1 MENDTIA
8 AISTPIG
15 GGGIG
20 IIKISGTNAIPIV
33 SSVFRRS
40 SKTDKFNETTTIN
53 GTLFSTP
60 LRGISKMTNLLAA
73 GKTQE
78 INSNLLKESHKL
90 YHGHI
95 IDPESGKALDEVLVS
110 VMLAPHSYTREDVVE
125 INVHS
130 GLILL
135 RTVLDLIVR
144 QGARLALPG
153 EFTKRAFINGRLD
166 LTQAEAVIDIINA
179 KTKKALE
186 IVNAQVEGDL
196 RGCVEAILNLLNGF
210 LIKIEAAIDFPEE
223 VEAFNLDE
231 EARIIENDV
240 IGRLNELILGYNE
253 GHILREGIRIVIV
266 GRPNVG
272 KSSLMN
278 RLLKTDR
285 AIVTSVP
292 GTTRDIIE
300 EDFIISGMP
309 AVIADTAGLHDTID
323 PVETI
328 GIIKTRE
335 QIKNSDIIIF
345 MADAVS
351 SFVEAD
357 HKIYESIKGKQIV
370 LVINKIDLLPE
381 NREIILHDD
390 LKAVP
395 CVKISA
401 LHNIGIDSLKEKIKD
416 IFINKI
422 EYDSLSIVPNL
433 RQKIAVEKS
442 LENVVL
448 VLKGL
453 KARVPY
459 EMISIDLVEAI
470 SSLNEVIG
478 KNIKADIL
486 DQIFSR
492 FCIGK

>member
-1 MENDTIA
+1 MEKDTIA

-20 IIKISGTNAIPIV
+20 IIKISGTNAIPIA

-40 SKTDKFNETTTIN
+40 SKTNKFNDITPIN

-60 LRGISKMTNLLAA
+60 LSGR
-73 GKTQE
+73 KTQKT
-78 INSNLLKESHKL
+78 ISDRLKESHKL

-95 IDPESGKALDEVLVS
+95 IDPENGKSLDEVLVS

-135 RTVLDLIVR
+135 RTVLDLVIK

-186 IVNAQVEGDL
+186 IVNSQAEGDL
-196 RGCVEAILNLLNGF
+196 RGCVEAILNLLNDF

-223 VEAFNLDE
+223 VEALNLDV
-231 EARIIENDV
+231 EAGIIANDV

-253 GHILREGIRIVIV
+253 GHILREGIRIAIA

-309 AVIADTAGLHDTID
+309 AVIADTAGLHDTSD

-328 GIIKTRE
+328 GIKKTRE
-335 QIKNSDIIIF
+335 QIKNSDIILLL
-345 MADAVS
+345 ADAVS
-351 SFVEAD
+351 PFMEAD
-357 HKIYESIKGKQIV
+357 RKIYESIKGKQVVI
-370 LVINKIDLLPE
+370 VINKIDLLPE
-381 NREIILHDD
+381 NREIILPDD
-390 LKAVP
+390 LKALP
-395 CVKISA
+395 YAKISA

-422 EYDSLSIVPNL
+422 DYDSIAIVPNL

-442 LENVVL
+442 VDNVVS

-453 KARVPY
+453 KSGLPY
-459 EMISIDLVEAI
+459 EMVSIDLGEAI
-470 SSLNEVIG
+470 GSLNEVIG

>member
-20 IIKISGTNAIPIV
+20 IIKISGKKAIPIA

-40 SKTDKFNETTTIN
+40 SKTDKFNNITPIN
-53 GTLFSTP
+53 
-60 LRGISKMTNLLAA
+60 GISKFTKLFPA

-78 INSNLLKESHKL
+78 TIPDLLKESHKL

-95 IDPESGKALDEVLVS
+95 FDPESGKALDEVLVS

-135 RTVLDLIVR
+135 RTVLDLVIR

-186 IVNAQVEGDL
+186 IVNAQAEGDL

-223 VEAFNLDE
+223 VEAINLDA
-231 EARIIENDV
+231 EARFIENDV
-240 IGRLNELILGYNE
+240 ISRLNELILGYNE
-253 GHILREGIRIVIV
+253 GHILREGIKIAIA

-328 GIIKTRE
+328 GIRKTRE
-335 QIKNSDIIIF
+335 QIKNSDIILF

-351 SFVEAD
+351 LFVEAD
-357 HKIYESIKGKQIV
+357 RKIYESIKGKQVVVI
-370 LVINKIDLLPE
+370 VINKIDLLPE

-390 LKAVP
+390 LKALP

-422 EYDSLSIVPNL
+422 DYDSMAIVPNL

-442 LENVVL
+442 LENVVS

-453 KARVPY
+453 KSGLPY
-459 EMISIDLVEAI
+459 EMVSIDLGEAI
-470 SSLNEVIG
+470 GSLNEVIG

>member
-1 MENDTIA
+1 MEKDTIA

-20 IIKISGTNAIPIV
+20 IIKISGTKALPIA

-40 SKTDKFNETTTIN
+40 SKTDKFNDITPIN
-53 GTLFSTP
+53 GTLFSTSLRGAFSSIP
-60 LRGISKMTNLLAA
+60 LRDR
-73 GKTQE
+73 KTQKTL
-78 INSNLLKESHKL
+78 SDLLKESHKL

-110 VMLAPHSYTREDVVE
+110 VMLAPYSYTREDVVE

-135 RTVLDLIVR
+135 RTVLDLVIR

-186 IVNAQVEGDL
+186 IVNSQAEGDL

-223 VEAFNLDE
+223 IEALNLDA
-231 EARIIENDV
+231 EAGIIENDV
-240 IGRLNELILGYNE
+240 IGRLNQLILGYNE
-253 GHILREGIRIVIV
+253 GHILREGIRIAIA

-285 AIVTSVP
+285 AIVTAVP

-309 AVIADTAGLHDTID
+309 AVIADTAGLHDTSD

-328 GIIKTRE
+328 GIKKTRE
-335 QIKNSDIIIF
+335 QIKNSDIILL

-351 SFVEAD
+351 PFAEAD
-357 HKIYESIKGKQIV
+357 RKIYESIKGKQVII
-370 LVINKIDLLPE
+370 VINKIDLLPE
-381 NREIILHDD
+381 NREIILPDA

-395 CVKISA
+395 SVKISA

-422 EYDSLSIVPNL
+422 DYDSTAIVPNL

-442 LENVVL
+442 LNNVVS

-453 KARVPY
+453 NSGLPY
-459 EMISIDLVEAI
+459 EMVSIDLGEAI
-470 SSLNEVIG
+470 GSLNEVIG

>member
-20 IIKISGTNAIPIV
+20 IIKISGTKAIPIA

-40 SKTDKFNETTTIN
+40 SKTDKIKNTTPIN
-53 GTLFSTP
+53 GTLFSAP
-60 LRGISKMTNLLAA
+60 VRGTLFSAPSR
-73 GKTQE
+73 GRKTQAT
-78 INSNLLKESHKL
+78 ISDLRKESHKL
-90 YHGHI
+90 YHGHVF
-95 IDPESGKALDEVLVS
+95 DPESGKALDEVLVS

-135 RTVLDLIVR
+135 RTVLDLIIR
-144 QGARLALPG
+144 QGARLAMPG
-153 EFTKRAFINGRLD
+153 EFTKRAFISGRLD

-186 IVNAQVEGDL
+186 FVNAQAEGDL
-196 RGCVEAILNLLNGF
+196 RNCVEAILNLLNGF
-210 LIKIEAAIDFPEE
+210 MVKIEAAIDFPEE
-223 VEAFNLDE
+223 VEALNLDA
-231 EARIIENDV
+231 EARIIENNI

-253 GHILREGIRIVIV
+253 GHILREGIRIAIV

-335 QIKNSDIIIF
+335 QIKNSDIILF

-351 SFVEAD
+351 LFVEAD
-357 HKIYESIKGKQIV
+357 LKIYESIKEKQIV
-370 LVINKIDLLPE
+370 IVINKIDLLPE
-381 NREIILHDD
+381 NREIILQHD
-390 LKAVP
+390 LKALP
-395 CVKISA
+395 CVIISA

-422 EYDSLSIVPNL
+422 DYDSMSIVPNL

-442 LENVVL
+442 LEKIVS

-453 KARVPY
+453 KSGLPY
-459 EMISIDLVEAI
+459 EMVSIDLGEAI

-486 DQIFSR
+486 DQIFSQ

>member
-20 IIKISGTNAIPIV
+20 IIKISGTKAIPIA

-40 SKTDKFNETTTIN
+40 SKTDKFNNITPRN
-53 GTLFSTP
+53 GISKFTKLFPDAPFSTP
-60 LRGISKMTNLLAA
+60 LRGR
-73 GKTQE
+73 KTQE
-78 INSNLLKESHKL
+78 TISDLLKESHKL

-95 IDPESGKALDEVLVS
+95 FDPESGKTLDEVLVS
-110 VMLAPHSYTREDVVE
+110 VMFAPHSYTREDVVE

-135 RTVLDLIVR
+135 RTVLDLVIR

-186 IVNAQVEGDL
+186 IVNAQAEGDL
-196 RGCVEAILNLLNGF
+196 RGYVEAILNLLNGF

-223 VEAFNLDE
+223 VEALNLDA

-240 IGRLNELILGYNE
+240 ISRLNELILGYNE
-253 GHILREGIRIVIV
+253 GHILREGIKIAIA

-328 GIIKTRE
+328 GIKKTRE
-335 QIKNSDIIIF
+335 HIKNSDIILF

-351 SFVEAD
+351 QFVEAD
-357 HKIYESIKGKQIV
+357 RKIYESIKGKQVVI
-370 LVINKIDLLPE
+370 VINKIDLLPE

-390 LKAVP
+390 LKALP

-416 IFINKI
+416 ILINKI
-422 EYDSLSIVPNL
+422 DYDSMAIVPNL

-442 LENVVL
+442 LENVVS

-453 KARVPY
+453 KSGLPY
-459 EMISIDLVEAI
+459 EMVSIDLVEAI
-470 SSLNEVIG
+470 GSLNEVIG
-478 KNIKADIL
+478 KNVKADIL